1 MITFKENIMDLLPTV
16 LKNDYTRYKKII
28 HNEGYESFIIKPDD
42 VLKAHYLIAD
52 YFIDTEEDVL
62 YGVKT
67 PDLLYS
73 AVNRQEVNFD
83 GKSKWTTPLD
93 KCATLFYGLVKNHAF
108 HDGNKRT
115 ALLIALYNLHL
126 IGRTPTENKK
136 AFEQLTIKIAS
147 NCLSDYKSYQKY
159 KEKEDAEILTISNIL
174 KKLTKK
180 TDKRFYAMTFKEF
193 AKRLENYGYYMTCP
207 DKNFVKIYKR
217 RKPKW
222 RKDLFIRQ
230 IGCPGLSS
238 QVNEKAAKTILKDIG
253 VEDNYNFFKCGE
265 PLYKLIEDY
274 REPLLRLKDK

>member
-1 MITFKENIMDLLPTV
+1 MKIQGLGIMELLPDF
-16 LKNDYTRYKKII
+16 LKKDYYRYSKII
-28 HNEGYESFIIKPDD
+28 HNENYEGFLIKPDD
-42 VLKAHYLIAD
+42 VLRAHYLIAD
-52 YFIDTEEDVL
+52 YFISVEEEVL

-73 AVNRQEVNFD
+73 AINRQEVFF
-83 GKSKWTTPLD
+83 GEKEKWNSPLE

-126 IGRTPTENKK
+126 IGRTPTENQRE
-136 AFEQLTIKIAS
+136 FEQLTIKIAS
-147 NCLSDYKSYQKY
+147 NRLFDYKAYQKY
-159 KEKEDAEILTISNIL
+159 KDKEDAEVLTIANIL

-193 AKRLENYGYYMTCP
+193 GKRLENYGYYMTEP
-207 DKNFVKIYKR
+207 DRNFVKIYQR
-217 RKPKW
+217 RSSKW

-230 IGCPGLSS
+230 IGCPSMSS
-238 QVNEKAAKTILKDIG
+238 QINEKAAKTVLKDIG
-253 VEDNYNFFKCGE
+253 VEDNYNFFKSGE

-274 REPLLRLKDK
+274 RAPLKRLKDE